1 MKASLSPRPAAAWS
15 PDLFKAFWARP
26 SDPWRALEIVT
37 PDIVGHWPRPIGAVR
52 GANDY
57 VRVIAALLEACP
69 DFSLELAETA
79 ANGEFV
85 FLRWIAT
92 GSGPEGPFRFN
103 GCDRVRMRGGHV
115 CENYVFSDDL
125 FFARVAETLPRVT
138 APQQG

>member
-1 MKASLSPRPAAAWS
+1 L
-15 PDLFKAFWARP
+15 
-26 SDPWRALEIVT
+26 
-37 PDIVGHWPRPIGAVR
+37 PRPIGTVR

-79 ANGEFV
+79 VNGEFV

-92 GSGPEGPFRFN
+92 GSGEGGPFRFN
-103 GCDRVRMRGGHV
+103 GCDRVRLHGGHV
-115 CENYVFSDDL
+115 CENFVFSDDP
-125 FFARVAETLPRVT
+125 FFASVAEVLPRVA